1 MSAQHTPGPWE
12 AWPIPDDRLK
22 RFAVV
27 CVNTQHCPGTGK
39 QVVARDVRTE
49 ADARLIAEAPE
60 LRAIGEAHRNGRLEA
75 LEKLAKAEAALSEV
89 HSWIVC
95 AGIASAEDMMQN
107 APRIEEITRP
117 K

>member
-12 AWPIPDDRLK
+12 AWPIPNDRLK

-27 CVNTQHCPGTGK
+27 CTNTEHCPGTGK
-39 QVVARDVRTE
+39 QVVACDIRTE
-49 ADARLIAEAPE
+49 SDARLIAAAPE
-60 LRAIGEAHRNGRLEA
+60 LQALAEVHRNGRLEA
-75 LEKLAKAEAALSEV
+75 LEKLAKAEAVIAEV

-107 APRIEEITRP
+107 ASRIEEITRP